1 MPRAL
6 ARHEFMSDELQ
17 DFGRAEIFDAEA
29 VGEPGNRR
37 FRLFA
42 RSHNDTAGLWLER
55 EQLEQLSIAID
66 RLLARLSGGEVLRPE
81 AMAQVAAPPN
91 APDDFPAHPDLEFQV
106 SSMQLGYDPD
116 HDLILLR
123 AAPLEL
129 IQNEGEL
136 LVNEDAEPLF
146 SVLITRA
153 HATRLSA
160 HLLSIL
166 ASGRPRC
173 PFCNRPMESPHIC
186 EKQNGYHPAGL
197 N

>member
-1 MPRAL
+1 
-6 ARHEFMSDELQ
+6 
-17 DFGRAEIFDAEA
+17 
-29 VGEPGNRR
+29 
-37 FRLFA
+37 
-42 RSHNDTAGLWLER
+42 
-55 EQLEQLSIAID
+55 
-66 RLLARLSGGEVLRPE
+66 
-81 AMAQVAAPPN
+81 MAQVAAPPN

-129 IQNEGEL
+129 IEREGEL
-136 LVNEDAEPLF
+136 LVNEDSEPLF
-146 SVLITRA
+146 SVLVTRA

-186 EKQNGYHPAGL
+186 EKQNGYHPASL

>member
-1 MPRAL
+1 
-6 ARHEFMSDELQ
+6 MSEELQ
-17 DFGRAEIFDAEA
+17 DFGRAHLFDAEA

-42 RSHNDTAGLWLER
+42 RSHTLTAGLWLER

-66 RLLARLSGGEVLRPE
+66 RLLARLSGGEILRPE
-81 AMAQVAAPPN
+81 AMAHIAAPPT
-91 APDDFPAHPDLEFQV
+91 APDDFPAHPDLEFQI

-129 IQNEGEL
+129 IERKGEL

-146 SVLITRA
+146 SVLLTRA
-153 HATRLSA
+153 QATRLSS

-173 PFCNRPMESPHIC
+173 PYCNQPMESRHIC
-186 EKQNGYHPAGL
+186 EKQNGYHPASL

>member
-1 MPRAL
+1 
-6 ARHEFMSDELQ
+6 MSEELQ
-17 DFGRAEIFDAEA
+17 DFGRAEVFDAEA

-42 RSHNDTAGLWLER
+42 RHRSITAALWLER
-55 EQLEQLSIAID
+55 EQLEQLSLAVD
-66 RLLARLSGGEVLRPE
+66 RLLARLSGGEILRPE
-81 AMAQVAAPPN
+81 AMAEVVPPPGAP
-91 APDDFPAHPDLEFQV
+91 ADFPAHPDLEFQV

-129 IQNEGEL
+129 IEREGEL
-136 LVNEDAEPLF
+136 LVSEDSEPLF

-173 PFCNRPMESPHIC
+173 PFCDRPMGPHHMC
-186 EKQNGYHPAGL
+186 EKQNGYHPASL

>member
-1 MPRAL
+1 
-6 ARHEFMSDELQ
+6 MSDELQ
-17 DFGRAEIFDAEA
+17 DFGRAELFDAES

-42 RSHNDTAGLWLER
+42 RNRNRTAGLWLER
-55 EQLEQLSIAID
+55 EQLEQLSLAVD
-66 RLLARLSGGEVLRPE
+66 RLLARLSGGEILRPE
-81 AMAQVAAPPN
+81 AMAHVAAPPT
-91 APDDFPAHPDLEFQV
+91 APDDFPDHPDLEFQV
-106 SSMQLGYDPD
+106 SSMQLGYD
-116 HDLILLR
+116 HERELILLR

-129 IQNEGEL
+129 IEREGEL

-146 SVLITRA
+146 SVLITRT

-186 EKQNGYHPAGL
+186 EKQNGYHPASL

>member
-1 MPRAL
+1 
-6 ARHEFMSDELQ
+6 MSEELQ
-17 DFGRAEIFDAEA
+17 DFGRAELFDAES

-42 RSHNDTAGLWLER
+42 RNRAHTAGLWLER

-66 RLLARLSGGEVLRPE
+66 RLLARLSGGEILRPE
-81 AMAQVAAPPN
+81 AMAQVAAPPS
-91 APDDFPAHPDLEFQV
+91 APDDFPEHPDVEFQIA
-106 SSMQLGYDPD
+106 SIQLGYDPD

-129 IQNEGEL
+129 IERQGEL
-136 LVNEDAEPLF
+136 VVNDEAEPLF
-146 SVLITRA
+146 SVLMTRV

-173 PFCNRPMESPHIC
+173 PFCNQPMESPHIC
-186 EKQNGYHPAGL
+186 AKQNGYHPASL